1 MRLQDLILPYP
12 ANVYNNR
19 MILAFRGNRQQPR
32 CYDSLCCSS
41 AHLTSSL
48 AGTARSAR
56 RVTST
61 ETTLELAANLS
72 IPTIPAAKARE
83 THAFLIL
90 SDPFCQACPKIS
102 SNVSACGILRPMHLS
117 TSRHQLLEF
126 GAGPTITWDKTGECT
141 AKGV

>member
-12 ANVYNNR
+12 ASMYNNR

-72 IPTIPAAKARE
+72 IPTIPAC
-83 THAFLIL
+83 L
-90 SDPFCQACPKIS
+90 SDPFCQDLS
-102 SNVSACGILRPMHLS
+102 SMSQNQFERASGILRPMHLS
-117 TSRHQLLEF
+117 TSRHQLLELLEF
-126 GAGPTITWDKTGECT
+126 GAGLTITWDKTGECT